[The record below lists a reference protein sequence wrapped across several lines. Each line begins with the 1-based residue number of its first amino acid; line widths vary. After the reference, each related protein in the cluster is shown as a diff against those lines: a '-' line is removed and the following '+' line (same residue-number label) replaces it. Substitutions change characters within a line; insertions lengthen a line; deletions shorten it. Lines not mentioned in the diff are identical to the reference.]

1 MASVELLNV
10 AKQYGKQTVL
20 HPLDLTIPDGSFTVL
35 VGPSGCGKSTL
46 LRLLAGL
53 ESLSAGTILM
63 NNRPINDLDPADRD
77 VAMVFQSY
85 ALYPHLTVAENLAF
99 HMQVKKVDKATQ
111 KNKVQHIASMLGID
125 KLLGRY
131 PRALSGGQRQ
141 RVAMGRAM
149 VRNPQV
155 FLFDEPL
162 SNLDAQLRMELRAE
176 IKSLHQRFNTTMIYV
191 THDQVEAMT
200 LADQIVVMR
209 DGVIVQQG
217 APLEIYDRPC
227 NTFVAR
233 FIGSPPMNLLEGQ
246 IQQRDGQPG
255 VQCGELWLALPE
267 RWYPAAAQQG
277 QAPVIVGLRPQDI
290 QPAAEGLPGVVNIVE
305 VTGEST
311 LLHLDWQGFPIHVQ
325 VAGVSKRLSV
335 SPYRWRYGA
344 RKSIFST
351 PPAANGWLPRA
362 EPRGRV
368 RSPPPARAQTS
379 GRSIARR
386 CS

>member
-1 MASVELLNV
+1 MASVELIKV
-10 AKQYGKQTVL
+10 AKRYGKQTVL
-20 HPLDLTIPDGSFTVL
+20 QPLDLTIPDGSFTVL

-53 ESLSAGTILM
+53 ESLSEGEILLDKKAI
-63 NNRPINDLDPADRD
+63 NNLDPADRD
-77 VAMVFQSY
+77 IAMVFQSY

-99 HMQVKKVDKATQ
+99 HMQVKKVKREEQ
-111 KNKVQHIASMLGID
+111 QSKIARIAGILGID
-125 KLLGRY
+125 KLLNRY

-176 IKSLHQRFNTTMIYV
+176 IKSLHQRFKTTMVYV

-200 LADQIVVMR
+200 LADKIVVMR

-217 APLEIYDRPC
+217 APLAIYDRPA

-233 FIGSPPMNLLEGQ
+233 FIGSPPMNLLAGRIES
-246 IQQRDGQPG
+246 RDGQFG
-255 VQCGELWLALPE
+255 VLCHQQWFALPDK
-267 RWYPAAAQQG
+267 WQTAAQAQG
-277 QAPVIVGLRPQDI
+277 ERPVTMGLRPHDI
-290 QPAAEGLPGVVNIVE
+290 LLAEEGMQATVNVLE

-311 LLHLDWQGFPIHVQ
+311 LLHVDWQGDALHVQ
-325 VAGVSKRLSV
+325 TVGRVDTQ
-335 SPYRWRYGA
+335 PGA
-344 RKSIFST
+344 RL
-351 PPAANGWLPRA
+351 ALAVRA
-362 EPRGRV
+362 EKIHLFD
-368 RSPPPARAQTS
+368 AQS
-379 GRSIARR
+379 GERLVD
-386 CS
+386 

>member
-1 MASVELLNV
+1 
-10 AKQYGKQTVL
+10 
-20 HPLDLTIPDGSFTVL
+20 
-35 VGPSGCGKSTL
+35 
-46 LRLLAGL
+46 
-53 ESLSAGTILM
+53 
-63 NNRPINDLDPADRD
+63 
-77 VAMVFQSY
+77 MVFQSY

-200 LADQIVVMR
+200 LADQIVVML

-267 RWYPAAAQQG
+267 RWYPAAARQG

-290 QPAAEGLPGVVNIVE
+290 QPADEGGRQYCRDHRRVHAAASRLAGLPNPCPGRRASRSDYPSALIAGGTARENPSFRRRQRRTAGIR
-305 VTGEST
+305 T
-311 LLHLDWQGFPIHVQ
+311 LNLAGGSVRPRPHV
-325 VAGVSKRLSV
+325 
-335 SPYRWRYGA
+335 
-344 RKSIFST
+344 
-351 PPAANGWLPRA
+351 
-362 EPRGRV
+362 
-368 RSPPPARAQTS
+368 AQTAA
-379 GRSIARR
+379 IA
-386 CS
+386 

>member
-1 MASVELLNV
+1 MASVELVKV
-10 AKQYGKQTVL
+10 AKRYGKQTVL

-53 ESLSAGTILM
+53 DTLSDGVILM
-63 NNRPINDLDPADRD
+63 NKQQINDLDPAERD
-77 VAMVFQSY
+77 IAMVFQSY
-85 ALYPHLTVAENLAF
+85 ALYPHLTVSENLAF
-99 HMQVKKVDKATQ
+99 HMQVKKVDKPTQ
-111 KNKVQHIASMLGID
+111 KTKIDHIAAILGID
-125 KLLGRY
+125 KLLSRY

-176 IKSLHQRFNTTMIYV
+176 IKSLHQRFKTTMIYV

-217 APLEIYDRPC
+217 APLAIYDRPR

-233 FIGSPPMNLLEGQ
+233 FIGSPPMNLLDGH
-246 IQQRDGQPG
+246 IVTRNGQPG
-255 VQCGELWLALPE
+255 VQCGELWIALPQH
-267 RWYPAAAQQG
+267 WYDAAQRQG
-277 QAPVIVGLRPQDI
+277 DAPVIVGLRPHDI
-290 QPAAEGLPGVVNIVE
+290 QPAPAGHAARINVME

-311 LLHLDWQGFPIHVQ
+311 LLHLDWQGFPVHVQ
-325 VAGVSKRLSV
+325 LAGRLDAQ
-335 SPYRWRYGA
+335 PQQTIMLAA
-344 RKSIFST
+344 RPEKIHLFDAT
-351 PPAANGWLPRA
+351 TGERLEDNP
-362 EPRGRV
+362 
-368 RSPPPARAQTS
+368 
-379 GRSIARR
+379 
-386 CS
+386 

>member
-1 MASVELLNV
+1 MASVELVNV

-20 HPLDLTIPDGSFTVL
+20 HPLVLTIPDGSFTVL

-63 NNRPINDLDPADRD
+63 NSRPINDLDPADRD

-267 RWYPAAAQQG
+267 RWYPAAARQG

-290 QPAAEGLPGVVNIVE
+290 QPADEGLPGVVNIVE
-305 VTGEST
+305 ITGEST

-325 VAGVSKRLSV
+325 VAGRLEATIRQPLSLAVRREKIHLFDAASGERLVS
-335 SPYRWRYGA
+335 A
-344 RKSIFST
+344 R
-351 PPAANGWLPRA
+351 
-362 EPRGRV
+362 
-368 RSPPPARAQTS
+368 
-379 GRSIARR
+379 
-386 CS
+386 

>member
-1 MASVELLNV
+1 MAGVELVKV
-10 AKQYGKQTVL
+10 AKRYGKQTVL

-53 ESLSAGTILM
+53 ETLSDGDILLDKQQ
-63 NNRPINDLDPADRD
+63 INELDPAERD
-77 VAMVFQSY
+77 IAMVFQSY

-99 HMQVKKVDKATQ
+99 HMQVKKVKREEQQGKIA
-111 KNKVQHIASMLGID
+111 HIATMLGID
-125 KLLGRY
+125 KLLSRY

-149 VRNPQV
+149 VRNPRV

-176 IKSLHQRFNTTMIYV
+176 IKALHQRFNTTTLYV

-217 APLEIYDRPC
+217 APLTIYDRPV

-233 FIGSPPMNLLEGQ
+233 FIGSPPMNLLAGNIEVRNGH
-246 IQQRDGQPG
+246 PG
-255 VQCGELWLALPE
+255 VKCSAQWLALPA
-267 RWYPAAAQQG
+267 RWHAAALAQG
-277 QAPVIVGLRPQDI
+277 EKEVLVGLRPHDI
-290 QPAAEGLPGVVNIVE
+290 LPSPEGVAATVRIVE

-311 LLHLDWQGFPIHVQ
+311 LLHLDWQGAPLHVQ
-325 VAGVSKRLSV
+325 VAERVTARPGTPLPLVIRPEKLHLFDAASGERL
-335 SPYRWRYGA
+335 
-344 RKSIFST
+344 
-351 PPAANGWLPRA
+351 A
-362 EPRGRV
+362 E
-368 RSPPPARAQTS
+368 
-379 GRSIARR
+379 
-386 CS
+386 

>member
-217 APLEIYDRPC
+217 APLEIYDSPC

-233 FIGSPPMNLLEGQ
+233 FIGSPPMNLLEGK
-246 IQQRDGQPG
+246 IPQRDGQPG
-255 VQCGELWLALPE
+255 GQCGELWLALPE
-267 RWYPAAAQQG
+267 RWYPAAMQQG

-290 QPAAEGLPGVVNIVE
+290 QPAGEGLPGIVNIVE

-325 VAGVSKRLSV
+325 VAGRLEATLRQPLPLAVRREKIHLFDAVSGERL
-335 SPYRWRYGA
+335 A
-344 RKSIFST
+344 ST
-351 PPAANGWLPRA
+351 R
-362 EPRGRV
+362 
-368 RSPPPARAQTS
+368 
-379 GRSIARR
+379 
-386 CS
+386 

>member
-1 MASVELLNV
+1 MARVELVKV
-10 AKQYGKQTVL
+10 AKHYGKQTVL
-20 HPLDLTIPDGSFTVL
+20 QPLDLTIEDGSFTVL

-53 ESLSAGTILM
+53 DTLSDGAILLD
-63 NNRPINDLDPADRD
+63 NRQINDLDPADRD
-77 VAMVFQSY
+77 IAMVFQSY

-99 HMQVKKVDKATQ
+99 HMQVKRVKRDEQ
-111 KNKVQHIASMLGID
+111 QSRIARIAGILGID
-125 KLLGRY
+125 KLLNRY

-176 IKSLHQRFNTTMIYV
+176 IKSLHQRFKTTMVYV

-217 APLEIYDRPC
+217 KPLEIYDRPI

-233 FIGSPPMNLLEGQ
+233 FIGSPPMNLLPGELETRG
-246 IQQRDGQPG
+246 GQPG
-255 VQCGELWLALPE
+255 VHCNGLWFALPQ
-267 RWYPAAAQQG
+267 RWHAAAERQG
-277 QAPVIVGLRPQDI
+277 AQPVIVGLRAHDFALAADSAY
-290 QPAAEGLPGVVNIVE
+290 PARLKVLE
-305 VTGEST
+305 VTGEAS
-311 LLHLDWQGFPIHVQ
+311 LLHVDWQGVPLHVQ
-325 VAGVSKRLSV
+325 LNGRVDLQPGD
-335 SPYRWRYGA
+335 SPHLAINPDKIHLFDAQSGA
-344 RKSIFST
+344 R
-351 PPAANGWLPRA
+351 L
-362 EPRGRV
+362 V
-368 RSPPPARAQTS
+368 
-379 GRSIARR
+379 
-386 CS
+386 